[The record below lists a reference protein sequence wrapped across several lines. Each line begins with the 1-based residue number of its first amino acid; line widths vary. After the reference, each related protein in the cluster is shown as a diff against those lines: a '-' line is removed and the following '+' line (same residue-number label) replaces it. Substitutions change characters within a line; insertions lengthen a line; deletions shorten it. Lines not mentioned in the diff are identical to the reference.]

1 MQVWVQFLSGG
12 RRGETV
18 PLNIPGG
25 GSITVGRADD
35 NHIVL
40 PASVDVAASSHH
52 CELRNQN
59 NALVLVD
66 SNSTNGTWVYGQRVT
81 TVPLASGIRVT
92 FGRGGPEAEIFFQP
106 DTAGAA
112 PEAPQQAPVART
124 APQMAIQSGYGAP
137 APAPAIPRQGD
148 PCGICGQPLG
158 ADMWMCYG
166 CKKGLCASHFDAS
179 ARTCV
184 VCSGAMAAPAPGY
197 AQAPRCRQPTDT
209 DPMATLT
216 MPARPM
222 PAQQYAQQQQGW
234 GAAAPAAGG
243 WPQQQQQQQQGGYA
257 QQGGYPQQ
265 GGYAQQGGGGGGP
278 PVDGGCEICG
288 ASSEASF
295 VCMGCT
301 RCVCETHR
309 DRGTGMCE
317 QCASA
322 PQAQGY
328 R

>member
-1 MQVWVQFLSGG
+1 MQVWVRFLSGG

-18 PLNIPGG
+18 PLNIPPGG
-25 GSITVGRADD
+25 AITVGRADD

-40 PASVDVAASSHH
+40 PANVDVAASSHH

-66 SNSTNGTWVYGQRVT
+66 TNSTNGTWVYGQRVT

-106 DTAGAA
+106 DAASAA
-112 PEAPQQAPVART
+112 PAAPSPSRT
-124 APQMAIQSGYGAP
+124 APQMAVPGGFGAAP
-137 APAPAIPRQGD
+137 AAPAAIPKQGD
-148 PCGICGQPLG
+148 PCGICSRPLG

-166 CKKGLCASHFDAS
+166 CKKGLCASHYDAN

-184 VCSGAMAAPAPGY
+184 VCSGAQQAQP
-197 AQAPRCRQPTDT
+197 AQAAAAWGAP
-209 DPMATLT
+209 
-216 MPARPM
+216 
-222 PAQQYAQQQQGW
+222 QQGY
-234 GAAAPAAGG
+234 GAAPAAS
-243 WPQQQQQQQQGGYA
+243 A
-257 QQGGYPQQ
+257 T
-265 GGYAQQGGGGGGP
+265 
-278 PVDGGCEICG
+278 DGGCEMCG
-288 ASSEASF
+288 AHDAPSF

-309 DRGTGMCE
+309 NRQTGTCQDCATGGQPGGGGGGAGADGGCEICGAQAATSFVCMGCTRCVCETHRNRQSGTCQDCARG
-317 QCASA
+317 A
-322 PQAQGY
+322 GY